1 MADDW
6 VAMMVV
12 EKVGRMVVM
21 TVKMMALVTVVK
33 KAEMKVSMM
42 VGY

>member
-1 MADDW
+1 
-6 VAMMVV
+6 MMVV
-12 EKVGRMVVM
+12 EKAVRMVVM

-33 KAEMKVSMM
+33 KAVMKASMM